1 MDPQSSDLKKNEWA
15 HCYNVFFSGLKPFSE
30 HGYLYLFAA
39 IRLINVLTF
48 YNYDYKGL
56 SNESKL
62 NPSYLSF
69 NKHA

>member
-1 MDPQSSDLKKNEWA
+1 MVICMWP
-15 HCYNVFFSGLKPFSE
+15 
-30 HGYLYLFAA
+30 YLFAA

-48 YNYDYKGL
+48 YDYKGL

-69 NKHA
+69 NKYAYFYYIKFLPIIPIIAYVTL